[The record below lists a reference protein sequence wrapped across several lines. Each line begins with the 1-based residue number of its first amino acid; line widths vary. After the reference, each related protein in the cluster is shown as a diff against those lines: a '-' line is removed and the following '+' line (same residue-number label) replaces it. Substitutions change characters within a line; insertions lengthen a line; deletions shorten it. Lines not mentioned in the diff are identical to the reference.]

1 MASGAKPLWMM
12 PHSSKPAP
20 SLKLSS
26 FRDVFVFTRRAFG
39 LVWATSRP
47 LAYAFCFFTLLAG
60 CLPGVLAFV
69 GKLLV
74 DGVVTAQGQHNP
86 DPAMK
91 YVLLE
96 AAAVMALA
104 LVQRAIS
111 VVQALLRAQLGYR
124 VNEMILAKALSLDLR
139 HFEDSEFYDKLSQA
153 RRQASMRPLSL
164 VNRTF
169 DVLQQMIIL
178 LTYGTL
184 LWAFS
189 PWAVLLLVLAG
200 LPTFWVEARFSSE
213 AFQLFNWRSPE
224 TRRQM
229 YLEHLIAN
237 DDYAKEIKLFGLGPL
252 FLERYRNIFHEAY
265 GLDRRLALRRA
276 AWTYLWGMLGTCAL
290 YGAYLWI
297 VKATVEGHL
306 TLGEMTM
313 YLVVFKQGQQA
324 VTSSLA
330 SIGGM
335 YEDNLYLSNLYEFL
349 EIPVETPPDGAS
361 QGPEPGQG
369 LRFEA
374 VSFAYPGS
382 QEPALQDVTFHL
394 RPGQKLALVGE
405 NGSGKTTIVKLLS
418 RLYRP
423 TSGAIFLDGLDLQQ
437 WDEVALRRRIGVIF
451 QDFVRYQFIVGE
463 NIGVGDVSGLD
474 DEARWKDAAE
484 KGQAQEVIEGL
495 PQGYNTQLGR
505 WFKGGRELSGGQWQ
519 KVALSRAF
527 MRQGADLLVLD
538 EPTSA
543 VDPKAEVQIF
553 EHFRE
558 VTQNQM
564 AILISHRFSTV
575 RMADEI
581 LVLDKGKVTEF
592 GSHEQLLELDGHY
605 SHLFRLQA
613 AGYR

>member
-1 MASGAKPLWMM
+1 
-12 PHSSKPAP
+12 
-20 SLKLSS
+20 LKWST
-26 FRDVFVFTRRAFG
+26 FRDVVVFTRRAFG

-47 LAYAFCFFTLLAG
+47 LAFAFCLFTLLAG
-60 CLPGVLAFV
+60 CLPGALAFV

-74 DGVVTAQGQHNP
+74 DGVVTAQVQHDP
-86 DPAMK
+86 EPAMRF
-91 YVLLE
+91 VLLE

-111 VVQALLRAQLGYR
+111 VVQSLLRAQLGHR

-184 LWAFS
+184 LWSFS
-189 PWAVLLLVLAG
+189 PWAVLLLVVAG

-224 TRRQM
+224 TRKQM

-252 FLERYRNIFHEAY
+252 FLQRYRQIFHDTY

-349 EIPVETPPDGAS
+349 EIPVESPPQGLS

-369 LRFEA
+369 LRFEK

-382 QEPALQDVTFHL
+382 EEPALQEVSFHL

-423 TSGAIFLDGLDLQQ
+423 TSGTVYLDGLDLQQ
-437 WDEVALRRRIGVIF
+437 WDELALRRRIGVIF

-463 NIGVGDVSGLD
+463 NIGVGDVDGLT
-474 DEARWKDAAE
+474 DEARWHDAAE

-495 PQGYNTQLGR
+495 PQGYATQLGR

-527 MRQGADLLVLD
+527 MRSGADLLVLD

-553 EHFRE
+553 EHFRQ

-581 LVLDKGKVTEF
+581 LVLDKGRVTEF